1 MGYTTNFYGTVYFNK
16 PVAPELKE
24 FINKFSHNRHMTR
37 DPELIKKMD
46 PNWKQHCFNGNL
58 GPNGIYYYPPEKI
71 PEDKISRKM
80 SWEKPAENKMIN
92 NMFGQLVDISV
103 TADSPAEGVPGY
115 WCQWVINDDDELE
128 WDGSEKFYAYD
139 RWMEFLIKH
148 FFAPEGYVLNGAI
161 DFQGEDQYDRGTMY
175 VSDNVV
181 TMDYY
186 NQ

>member
-16 PVAPELKE
+16 PVTPELKE

-71 PEDKISRKM
+71 PESQVANKFSWDKSD
-80 SWEKPAENKMIN
+80 ENKMIN
-92 NMFGQLVDISV
+92 NMFVQLVDISV